1 MYLLIQFI
9 ERLEEKGERR
19 LEEFASTK
27 FKSYNY
33 QFMRKKKKESV
44 SIKVIKT
51 IIRNYV
57 KGRKLMTNIADK
69 SLE

>member
-1 MYLLIQFI
+1 MYLFIQFI

-19 LEEFASTK
+19 LEEFVSKK

-51 IIRNYV
+51 IIRNYG